1 MEVEGTKYLTMF
13 LLGIGPLILG
23 FLPIKIG
30 KYFDNEENPKAW
42 KPTFISVLLCFGG
55 GLLLATASMHMLPEV
70 REDLQEANIE
80 FLVEKPCAEIF
91 IAIGKKKK
99 HIFKNCHQRANHFF
113 FEFSGFFLI
122 YFIEEMVHYFLDSNV
137 HHHHDK
143 TIQIHKSFTVHTQA
157 CEAGLTDFENCS
169 SNELQGKESNY
180 GSIPTNTDECI
191 QEENTSQAL
200 LRNFLTVMAL
210 SIHCVF
216 EGLAIGLEKEAHDV
230 WILFAAVAAH
240 KFVISFCIG
249 LELHQAKTPMVLYVA
264 YIIIFAL
271 VTPIGM
277 GIGIAISTLQV
288 SSAYYVSV
296 AVLQGI
302 AGGTILYI
310 VVFEVLERERSKN
323 VSGLAQLLFIVLGF
337 GVISSIEFLE

>member
-1 MEVEGTKYLTMF
+1 MDAEGTKYLTMF

-23 FLPIKIG
+23 FLPMKIG
-30 KYFDNEENPKAW
+30 KYFEIDRDNGAKEAW
-42 KPTFISVLLCFGG
+42 KATFISVLLCFGG
-55 GLLLATASMHMLPEV
+55 GLLLATAAMHMLPEV
-70 REDLQEANIE
+70 REDLEEANIE

-91 IAIGKKKK
+91 MAI
-99 HIFKNCHQRANHFF
+99 
-113 FEFSGFFLI
+113 GFFLI
-122 YFIEEMVHYFLDSNV
+122 YFIEEMVHYFLDAKV

-143 TIQIHKSFTVHTQA
+143 TIQVHKSFTVHTQA
-157 CEAGLTDFENCS
+157 CEAGQTDYENCS
-169 SNELQGKESNY
+169 IKSETQPSY
-180 GSIPTNTDECI
+180 GSIPSDTTDDCL
-191 QEENTSQAL
+191 QENTSKIL
-200 LRNFLTVMAL
+200 LRNFLTILAL

-216 EGLAIGLEKEAHDV
+216 EGLAIGLEKNVHDV

-249 LELHQAKTPMVLYVA
+249 LELHQAKTPKILFIS

-288 SSAYYVSV
+288 SSGYYVSV

-323 VSGLAQLLFIVLGF
+323 VSGLAQLLFIILGF
-337 GVISSIEFLE
+337 AVISSIEFLE

>member
-1 MEVEGTKYLTMF
+1 
-13 LLGIGPLILG
+13 
-23 FLPIKIG
+23 
-30 KYFDNEENPKAW
+30 
-42 KPTFISVLLCFGG
+42 
-55 GLLLATASMHMLPEV
+55 
-70 REDLQEANIE
+70 
-80 FLVEKPCAEIF
+80 
-91 IAIGKKKK
+91 
-99 HIFKNCHQRANHFF
+99 
-113 FEFSGFFLI
+113 
-122 YFIEEMVHYFLDSNV
+122 MVHYFLDSNIQCR
-137 HHHHDK
+137 HDK
-143 TIQIHKSFTVHTQA
+143 TIQIHKSFTVHSQA
-157 CEAGLTDFENCS
+157 CEANLTDFENCS
-169 SNELQGKESNY
+169 NQPNY
-180 GSIPTNTDECI
+180 GTIPQNTDECI
-191 QEENTSQAL
+191 QDVNNTSQAL

-210 SIHCVF
+210 SIHCIF

-249 LELHQAKTPMVLYVA
+249 LELHQAKTPVILYVS

-323 VSGLAQLLFIVLGF
+323 VSGLAQLLFIILGF